1 MTIRILVGARV
12 EGSHGPL
19 ITNPDASKKRRIR
32 SKVVGTVVRAAGS
45 QKWDVVFDYDG
56 KSKEVSSKSLI
67 VVPPETGIPVDE
79 RGLAVVVS
87 LYALC
92 SYILMFAH

>member
-1 MTIRILVGARV
+1 MSIRILVGDRV

-32 SKVVGTVVRAAGS
+32 SKVIGTVVRAAGS

-56 KSKEVSSKSLI
+56 NSKKVSLKSLI
-67 VVPPETGIPVDE
+67 IVPPETGIPVDK
-79 RGLAVVVS
+79 
-87 LYALC
+87 
-92 SYILMFAH
+92 

>member
-1 MTIRILVGARV
+1 MSIRILVGARV

-32 SKVVGTVVRAAGS
+32 SKVIGTVVRAAGS

-56 KSKEVSSKSLI
+56 KSKEVSSKLLI
-67 VVPPETGIPVDE
+67 VVVLTEARILTSFSLSSSPFNRQVIP
-79 RGLAVVVS
+79 
-87 LYALC
+87 
-92 SYILMFAH
+92 ILIQH